1 MAGLTEREAQARL
14 RAEGEN
20 ALAQGKQT
28 GVMKIFF
35 GQFRDF
41 MVMILLAGA
50 VIASLLGEIT
60 DAVTI
65 ILIVLLNAI
74 LGFVQEYR
82 TERTLEALR
91 NMTAPKATVCRD
103 GKWQKLPARLLVC
116 GDLIRIEAGDNVPAD
131 CAVTESQGLAVQ
143 ESVLT
148 GESEPVSKTVVQP
161 MPSSNALHQKGVL
174 YSGTGV
180 LKGSGEGVVIATGIN
195 TQMGKISESLS
206 DIEDSMTPLQKRLA
220 GLGKVV
226 GSLCI
231 GVCIVVF
238 LAGIL
243 RGEPFFDMI
252 MTGITIAI
260 AAIPEGLPAT
270 VTIALALAV
279 SRMRQHNALVN
290 RLHSVETLG
299 CANVI
304 CSDKTGT
311 ITENKMTVTEV
322 RLIGECFNVT
332 ANGIA
337 KGKETISV
345 NYNNALSELLQ
356 CGILCSTAT
365 ETEGDPTETAIITA
379 AKKSGLNA
387 EKIRAK
393 YPRIS
398 IDPFDSDKKYMK
410 VTVRSGSKEKVYV
423 KGAADVLLKMCRKC
437 LHDGKCTELTSELL
451 HDIEKSTADMSDKA
465 LRVLGFAYGENDG
478 ELIFVGLCGMEDP
491 PRAAAKAAIRLC
503 SHAKIRTVMITGDH
517 PKTASAIAKKA
528 GIQRA
533 SHVLTG
539 AHIDAMSDSE
549 LAADADRYGVF
560 ARVSPA
566 HKLRLVRAFQ
576 ANGAVVAMTGDGVND
591 APAIKAADVGV
602 AMGKGGTDVARQ
614 AADVVLLDDNFET
627 LVNAVEQGRCV
638 YANIRKFVRYLLSC
652 NIGEVATMFL
662 GILVGMPTP
671 LLPVQILLVN
681 LVTDSLPAIALG
693 LEPPD
698 PDDMYSPPRSKDDG
712 FFSGGL
718 MQKIGLRGILIG
730 LCTLGSF
737 STAMRLEGTLAGA
750 RTAALCTLILSQLV
764 HVFECKSEKKGLF
777 SMNYTNNMKLIGAVL
792 ISFAALIA
800 AVQIPVMQVI
810 FGTVSLSPLGWLSAI
825 GFSIAVPIC
834 ASLSLSGRKRNK
846 YK

>member
-1 MAGLTEREAQARL
+1 MAGLTEREVQARL

-20 ALAQGKQT
+20 TLAEEKQT
-28 GVMKIFF
+28 GIMRIFL
-35 GQFRDF
+35 GQFKDF

-50 VIASLLGEIT
+50 VIAALLGEIT

-74 LGFVQEYR
+74 LGFIQEYR
-82 TERTLEALR
+82 TERTLETLK
-91 NMTAPKATVCRD
+91 NITAPQAQVFRD
-103 GKWQKLPARLLVC
+103 GEWKRVPARFLVC

-131 CAVTESQGLAVQ
+131 CAVTISNGLAVQ

-148 GESEPVSKTVVQP
+148 GESEPVEKYPTSPRPT
-161 MPSSNALHQKGVL
+161 SNKLHQKGVV
-174 YSGTGV
+174 YAGTGV
-180 LKGSGEGVVIATGIN
+180 LKGNGEGIVIAAGIN
-195 TQMGKISESLS
+195 TQMGKISESLT
-206 DIEDSMTPLQKRLA
+206 DIDDAMTPLQKRLA

-226 GSLCI
+226 GILCI
-231 GVCIVVF
+231 GICIVVF
-238 LAGIL
+238 LTGVL
-243 RGEPFFDMI
+243 RGAPVFDML

-311 ITENKMTVTEV
+311 ITENKMTVTEIN
-322 RLIGECFNVT
+322 IGGEKYSVT
-332 ANGIA
+332 DKGITKGRERVSINGN
-337 KGKETISV
+337 TP
-345 NYNNALSELLQ
+345 LSELLT
-356 CGILCSTAT
+356 CGILCSTSS
-365 ETEGDPTETAIITA
+365 ETEGDPTETAIIRAA
-379 AKKSGLNA
+379 AKAGLNT
-387 EKIRAK
+387 EIIRGK

-410 VTVRSGSKEKVYV
+410 VKVRQGGGEKVYI
-423 KGAADVLLKMCRKC
+423 KGAADVLMKMC
-437 LHDGKCTELTSELL
+437 GKCIKDGGSVSLTEEMQRE
-451 HDIEKSTADMSDKA
+451 IEFSVKQMSSKA
-465 LRVLGFAYGENDG
+465 LRVLGFAYGENENDLVFAG
-478 ELIFVGLCGMEDP
+478 ICGMEDP
-491 PRAAAKAAIRLC
+491 PREAAKAAIRIC
-503 SHAKIRTVMITGDH
+503 SHARIRTVMITGDH
-517 PKTASAIAKKA
+517 PETASAIAKKA
-528 GIQRA
+528 GIMRA

-539 AHIDAMSDSE
+539 TEIDKMSDAE
-549 LAADADRYGVF
+549 LAQDADRYGVF

-576 ANGAVVAMTGDGVND
+576 AGGNVVAMTGDGVND

-602 AMGKGGTDVARQ
+602 AMGKCGTEVARQ

-638 YANIRKFVRYLLSC
+638 YSNIRKFVRYLLSC
-652 NIGEVATMFL
+652 NIGEVASMFL
-662 GILVGMPTP
+662 GILIGMPAP

-681 LVTDSLPAIALG
+681 LVTDGLPAIALG
-693 LEPPD
+693 LEPPE
-698 PDDMYSPPRSKDDG
+698 PEDMYSPPRSREEG

-730 LCTLGSF
+730 LCTLASF
-737 STAMRLEGTLAGA
+737 STAMRTEGSLEGA
-750 RTAALCTLILSQLV
+750 RTAALCTLILSQLI
-764 HVFECKSEKKGLF
+764 HVFECKSEKHSLF
-777 SMNYTNNMKLIGAVL
+777 RIKYFNNIKLIGAAL
-792 ISFAALIA
+792 ISLAALIA

-810 FGTVSLSPLGWLSAI
+810 FGTVTLSFSGWLIAI
-825 GFSIAVPIC
+825 GFSVAVPIM
-834 ASLSLSGRKRNK
+834 ASIAFIGRKSE
-846 YK
+846 

>member
-14 RAEGEN
+14 RSEGEN
-20 ALAQGKQT
+20 ALAEGKQT
-28 GVMKIFF
+28 GAMKIFL

-50 VIASLLGEIT
+50 VIAALLGEIT

-91 NMTAPKATVCRD
+91 DMTAPKANVFRD
-103 GKWQKLPARLLVC
+103 GEWKKIPARFLVC
-116 GDLIRIEAGDNVPAD
+116 GDLIKVEAGDNVPAD
-131 CAVTESQGLAVQ
+131 CAVTVSHGLAVQ
-143 ESVLT
+143 ESLLT
-148 GESEPVSKTVVQP
+148 GESEPVEKCAQTP
-161 MPSSNALHQKGVL
+161 TPSSNKLHQKCVI
-174 YSGTGV
+174 YAGTGV
-180 LKGSGEGVVIATGIN
+180 LRGSGEGVIIAAGLN
-195 TQMGKISESLS
+195 TQMGQISESLT
-206 DIEDSMTPLQKRLA
+206 DIEDAMTPLQKRLA

-226 GSLCI
+226 GLLCI

-238 LAGIL
+238 LTGVL
-243 RGEPFFDMI
+243 RGEPFFDML

-311 ITENKMTVTEV
+311 ITENKMTVTEL
-322 RLIGECFNVT
+322 RIPGENYTVT
-332 ANGIA
+332 ENGVQ
-337 KGKETISV
+337 KGKEFISLSG
-345 NYNNALSELLQ
+345 NTALSELLQ

-365 ETEGDPTETAIITA
+365 EKEGDPTETAIIHA
-379 AKKSGLNA
+379 AVSAGLHVDR
-387 EKIRAK
+387 IRAK

-398 IDPFDSDKKYMK
+398 VDPFDSDKKYMK
-410 VTVRSGSKEKVYV
+410 VRVRTGNGEKIYI
-423 KGAADVLLKMCRKC
+423 KGAADILLKMCGKC
-437 LHDGKCTELTSELL
+437 LFGGNETALTADIAS
-451 HDIEKSTADMSDKA
+451 DIERSVALMSSKA
-465 LRVLGFAYGENDG
+465 LRVLGFAYGESEE
-478 ELIFVGLCGMEDP
+478 ELVFTGLCGMEDP
-491 PRAAAKAAIRLC
+491 PREAAKAAIRLC
-503 SHAKIRTVMITGDH
+503 SHARIRTVMITGDH
-517 PKTASAIAKKA
+517 PETASAIAKKA
-528 GIQRA
+528 GIIRA

-539 AHIDAMSDSE
+539 QQIDKMSDSE
-549 LAADADRYGVF
+549 LAQEADRYGVF

-576 ANGAVVAMTGDGVND
+576 AGGNVVAMTGDGVND

-602 AMGKGGTDVARQ
+602 AMGKCGTDVARQ

-627 LVNAVEQGRCV
+627 LVSAVEQGRCV

-652 NIGEVATMFL
+652 NIGEVASMFL
-662 GILVGMPTP
+662 GILVGMPAP

-681 LVTDSLPAIALG
+681 LVTDGLPAIALG
-693 LEPPD
+693 LEPPE
-698 PDDMYSPPRSKDDG
+698 PEDMYSPPRKKEEG

-737 STAMRLEGTLAGA
+737 TMGLRLEGSLAAA

-764 HVFECKSEKKGLF
+764 HVFECKSETKGLF
-777 SMNYTNNMKLIGAVL
+777 RIRYTNNMKLIGAVL
-792 ISFAALIA
+792 ISLAALIA

-810 FGTVSLSPLGWLSAI
+810 FGTVTLSIQGWISAI
-825 GFSIAVPIC
+825 AYSVAVPVC
-834 ASLSLSGRKRNK
+834 SSLLLFRRKSQ
-846 YK
+846 

>member
-20 ALAQGKQT
+20 ALAQGKQI
-28 GVMKIFF
+28 GAMKIFF

-50 VIASLLGEIT
+50 VIAALLGEIT

-91 NMTAPKATVCRD
+91 NMTAPQAAVCRD
-103 GKWQKLPARLLVC
+103 GKWQKIPARLLVC

-148 GESEPVSKTVVQP
+148 GESEPVSKTAVSP

-180 LKGSGEGVVIATGIN
+180 LRGSGEGVVIATGIN

-226 GSLCI
+226 GFLCI

-238 LAGIL
+238 LTGIL
-243 RGEPFFDMI
+243 RGEPIFDML

-311 ITENKMTVTEV
+311 ITENKMTVTEINI
-322 RLIGECFNVT
+322 LGECFNVT
-332 ANGIA
+332 GNGLT
-337 KGKETISV
+337 KGKEAVSI
-345 NYNNALSELLQ
+345 NGNNAISEVLH
-356 CGILCSTAT
+356 CGVLCSTAT
-365 ETEGDPTETAIITA
+365 ETEGDPTETAIIAAA
-379 AKKSGLNA
+379 AKAGLHA
-387 EKIRAK
+387 EKTRAK

-410 VTVRSGSKEKVYV
+410 VKVRSSFGEKIYV
-423 KGAADVLLKMCRKC
+423 KGAADVMLKMCKKC
-437 LHDGKCTELTSELL
+437 LQNGSPVTLTAKLL
-451 HDIEKSTADMSDKA
+451 MDIEKSVADMSSRA
-465 LRVLGFAYGENDG
+465 LRVLGFAYGDSDD
-478 ELIFVGLCGMEDP
+478 ELIFAGLCGMEDP

-503 SHAKIRTVMITGDH
+503 SRARIRTVMITGDH
-517 PKTASAIAKKA
+517 PETASAIAKKA

-533 SHVLTG
+533 GHVLTG
-539 AHIDAMSDSE
+539 AQIDAMSDSE

-576 ANGAVVAMTGDGVND
+576 AGGCVVAMTGDGVND

-602 AMGKGGTDVARQ
+602 AMGKCGTDVARQ

-627 LVNAVEQGRCV
+627 LVSAVEQGRCV
-638 YANIRKFVRYLLSC
+638 YSNIRKFVRYLLSC

-662 GILVGMPTP
+662 GILIGMPTP
-671 LLPVQILLVN
+671 LLPVQVLLVN
-681 LVTDSLPAIALG
+681 LVTDGLPAIALG
-693 LEPPD
+693 LEPPE
-698 PDDMYSPPRSKDDG
+698 PEDMYSPPRRQDEG

-737 STAMRLEGTLAGA
+737 STALSLEGTLAGA

-764 HVFECKSEKKGLF
+764 HVFECKSEKRGLF
-777 SMNYTNNMKLIGAVL
+777 RIRYTNNMKLIGAAL
-792 ISFAALIA
+792 ISLAALIA

-810 FGTVSLSPLGWLSAI
+810 FGTVTLSTLGWLTAI

-834 ASLSLSGRKRNK
+834 ASLAIFNRKSE
-846 YK
+846 